1 MLHRPTPP
9 FLPAALLL
17 AVVLL
22 ETMLVGPTASAEE
35 STSAGE
41 TAYFRK
47 QGGVAATSR
56 ALPEDLGE
64 GARQVW
70 RTELPSG
77 HSTPTIVGD
86 RIFLTTFA
94 DDELATVALD
104 RNSGEQLWRQVC
116 PAKSI
121 ESFHGTG
128 SPAAATVAS
137 NGEAV
142 FAFFGSYG
150 LLCYDLDGQLLWDKP
165 LGPFQDEFGAASSPV
180 FADGKVILNEDHD
193 VDSFLIAIDAAT
205 GKTVWKTERPG
216 FTRSYSTPAVWE
228 VEGRKQV
235 VVAGALALMAYDL
248 DTGSI
253 VWQVRGLSRLV
264 DGTPVIADGHV
275 FIASWSTGG
284 DESSRISME
293 PFADA
298 LQTYDK
304 NGDDRIAKE
313 ELTTGPVL
321 ARFFRI
327 DLNQDGALDKKE
339 WQSHARVFEQAQNA
353 ALAVRAGGRGDI
365 TDTHVA
371 WTYRRGLP
379 VVPSPLVYDGVM
391 YLVKDGG
398 MITALDAATGD
409 LLYQGRSGV
418 SSSYYASPIAADGKV
433 YLASRSGVVTVLNAG
448 REWQRLS
455 SHDLGERITATPV
468 VCDGGL
474 YVRTEAALYRFERKS
489 E

>member
-1 MLHRPTPP
+1 MRHRR
-9 FLPAALLL
+9 LPLSFQLV
-17 AVVLL
+17 VVLL
-22 ETMLVGPTASAEE
+22 EAVFVGPAVSGDV
-35 STSAGE
+35 STSGE
-41 TAYFRK
+41 EAAYFRK
-47 QGGVAATSR
+47 QGGVATASQP
-56 ALPEDLGE
+56 LPEDLGE

-86 RIFLTTFA
+86 RIYLTTFA
-94 DDELATVALD
+94 DDELATVAID
-104 RNSGEQLWRQVC
+104 RHTGEQLWRQVC
-116 PAKSI
+116 PAPSL
-121 ESFHGTG
+121 ELFHSTG

-137 NGEAV
+137 DGKAV

-150 LLCYDLDGQLLWDKP
+150 LLCYDLDGQLLWDTP

-180 FADGKVILNEDHD
+180 FADGKIILNEDHD

-205 GKTVWKTERPG
+205 GKTVWKTPRPG
-216 FTRSYSTPAVWE
+216 FTRSYSTPAIWE

-248 DTGSI
+248 DTGSVI
-253 VWQVRGLSRLV
+253 WQVRGLSRLV
-264 DGTPVIADGHV
+264 DGTPVIANGHV
-275 FIASWSTGG
+275 FVASWSTGG
-284 DESSRISME
+284 DESSRIAME

-304 NGDDRIAKE
+304 NGDGRIAKE

-327 DLNQDGALDKKE
+327 DLNQDGALDDEE
-339 WQSHARVFEQAQNA
+339 WQNHARVFEQAQNA
-353 ALAVRAGGRGDI
+353 AFAVRAGGRGDI
-365 TDTHVA
+365 TDTHVV

-379 VVPSPLVYDGVM
+379 VVPGPLVYEGVM
-391 YLVKDGG
+391 YMVKDGG
-398 MITALDAATGD
+398 IITALDAATGD
-409 LLYQGRSGV
+409 LLYRGRSGV
-418 SSSYYASPIAADGKV
+418 SSTYYASPIAADGKV
-433 YLASRSGVVTVLNAG
+433 YLASRSGEVTVLKAG
-448 REWQRLS
+448 RAWQRLS

-468 VCDGGL
+468 VCDGCL